1 MKPMDLTASRSNGNR
16 IVVLAVMFV
25 MALAFAFAPRAS
37 AQLDGVINGQLLD
50 VAGKPWA
57 DMTIEAVSDQGSKTT
72 TKSDKDGN
80 FTIRGPAFRDLL
92 ADR

>member
-1 MKPMDLTASRSNGNR
+1 MRIFGDGNGDDN
-16 IVVLAVMFV
+16 A
-25 MALAFAFAPRAS
+25 

-80 FTIRGPAFRDLL
+80 FTIHGLRSGVYSLRSCSKP
-92 ADR
+92 